1 MLLSFKLIIQLL
13 MNVYQ
18 QINELKSQFILDLL
32 NDRYGARCVVLSI
45 GKMRVTVL
53 DNDEVNIPTVL
64 SQIAEH
70 FQELTDKKN

>member
-1 MLLSFKLIIQLL
+1 

-18 QINELKSQFILDLL
+18 QISELKSQFILDLL
-32 NDRYGARCVVLSI
+32 NDRYGVRCVVLSI